1 MIYPVV
7 IGYFLQRSR
16 AKERMHLRF
25 EAAGKEAVDVVIA
38 VVGKDKPSVL
48 YISMEMFSFLCIELH
63 QLVTADVTERVLKD
77 VGTIQVDDLFLQI
90 DGEGGILYQ

>member
-1 MIYPVV
+1 
-7 IGYFLQRSR
+7 
-16 AKERMHLRF
+16 
-25 EAAGKEAVDVVIA
+25 
-38 VVGKDKPSVL
+38 
-48 YISMEMFSFLCIELH
+48 MFSFLCIELH